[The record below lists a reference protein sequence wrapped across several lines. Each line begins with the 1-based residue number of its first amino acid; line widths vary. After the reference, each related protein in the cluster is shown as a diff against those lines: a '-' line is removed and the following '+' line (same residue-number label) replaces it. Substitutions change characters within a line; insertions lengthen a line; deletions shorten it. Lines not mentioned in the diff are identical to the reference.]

1 MLDELRGAKDKLI
14 NVTVQPLNDLADRVI
29 DKESEIDGILNA
41 LNDLK
46 AGMSDKSN
54 DLKVEKDK
62 VKDLDDT
69 VASMLEQDKGR
80 KIGQADSALK
90 DVDDLLDDLNGQRDE
105 ASKNLE
111 NYKGCLDDALANKE
125 ALGEDKFQAAL
136 EEQQKAIKEIEGEL
150 ADVDKRM
157 KGLGEK
163 KDGVKKRLK
172 RINENPEKASSQEI
186 DDLLD
191 DLKKQQ
197 ALSEQAKDEIDKQ
210 GKRIAKKIDELKDL
224 VDKAHNKKGIE
235 NEVEGLLSDANDGL
249 RSMKE
254 ALDTV
259 PSLLGKMLYTLDEM
273 KKGSEPDDSADYWE
287 ERDQINKQTEQ
298 LQELKAKF
306 NQLDQDRQAS

>member
-111 NYKGCLDDALANKE
+111 NYEKI
-125 ALGEDKFQAAL
+125 GE
-136 EEQQKAIKEIEGEL
+136 
-150 ADVDKRM
+150 
-157 KGLGEK
+157 
-163 KDGVKKRLK
+163 RLV
-172 RINENPEKASSQEI
+172 AC
-186 DDLLD
+186 
-191 DLKKQQ
+191 
-197 ALSEQAKDEIDKQ
+197 
-210 GKRIAKKIDELKDL
+210 
-224 VDKAHNKKGIE
+224 
-235 NEVEGLLSDANDGL
+235 
-249 RSMKE
+249 
-254 ALDTV
+254 
-259 PSLLGKMLYTLDEM
+259 
-273 KKGSEPDDSADYWE
+273 
-287 ERDQINKQTEQ
+287 
-298 LQELKAKF
+298 
-306 NQLDQDRQAS
+306 

>member
-1 MLDELRGAKDKLI
+1 MDGTHSSKSFLF
-14 NVTVQPLNDLADRVI
+14 PLGHY
-29 DKESEIDGILNA
+29 S
-41 LNDLK
+41 
-46 AGMSDKSN
+46 
-54 DLKVEKDK
+54 
-62 VKDLDDT
+62 
-69 VASMLEQDKGR
+69 R
-80 KIGQADSALK
+80 KQ
-90 DVDDLLDDLNGQRDE
+90 NG
-105 ASKNLE
+105 KWFL
-111 NYKGCLDDALANKE
+111 
-125 ALGEDKFQAAL
+125 
-136 EEQQKAIKEIEGEL
+136 
-150 ADVDKRM
+150 
-157 KGLGEK
+157 
-163 KDGVKKRLK
+163 KRLK

-298 LQELKAKF
+298 LQELSKCEELGR
-306 NQLDQDRQAS
+306 NIDVLI